1 MGKKYETIFEGTKMS
16 IFSSMI
22 LKIVLILLRKRR
34 KKKKGNKLFFPI
46 SKSSISNVNAN
57 LINRRESV
65 TITTW
70 TYAND
75 RDTRT

>member
-1 MGKKYETIFEGTKMS
+1 MGKKYETIFEGIKIS

-22 LKIVLILLRKRR
+22 LKIVLILQNEE
-34 KKKKGNKLFFPI
+34 KKKRNKLFFPI

>member
-34 KKKKGNKLFFPI
+34 KKKKETNFFFR
-46 SKSSISNVNAN
+46 SLN
-57 LINRRESV
+57 LQS
-65 TITTW
+65 
-70 TYAND
+70 
-75 RDTRT
+75 RTSMQI

>member
-22 LKIVLILLRKRR
+22 LKIVLILQNEE
-34 KKKKGNKLFFPI
+34 KKKRNKLFFPI

-70 TYAND
+70 TYANN

>member
-1 MGKKYETIFEGTKMS
+1 MGKKYGTIFEGTKMS

-22 LKIVLILLRKRR
+22 LKIVLILQNEE
-34 KKKKGNKLFFPI
+34 KKKRNKLFFPI

-70 TYAND
+70 TYANN

>member
-22 LKIVLILLRKRR
+22 LKIVLILQNEE
-34 KKKKGNKLFFPI
+34 KKKRNKLFFPI